1 MKKQEQKLEIADYID
16 HFIEAKNKRDELE
29 VRFGT
34 KTHNPITKITFDNTI
49 EKLRSFGF
57 TIEESNKY
65 TLNIQNEYTDM
76 AS

>member
-34 KTHNPITKITFDNTI
+34 KTHNPIIKITDNTI
-49 EKLRSFGF
+49 EKLRSFDLELKKV
-57 TIEESNKY
+57 I
-65 TLNIQNEYTDM
+65 NIP
-76 AS
+76 